1 MRVLHTIYSRRKKQ
15 QGIKTLMH
23 PLLEMEMD
31 LETQLN
37 LRIARSKFKHPMYSL
52 RILYVSQG

>member
-1 MRVLHTIYSRRKKQ
+1 MIYSRRKKRL
-15 QGIKTLMH
+15 GIKTLML
-23 PLLEMEMD
+23 PLLEMEMY

-37 LRIARSKFKHPMYSL
+37 SRIARSKLKHRMYLL